1 MSPSQRQAVITLL
14 DKGKYRNLLKNW
26 RPISLLNID
35 YKIASKVIAQRLTKH
50 LDKIIHPNQTGFVK
64 GRNISENTR
73 TLLDIL
79 DYLKQTNKPGILIN
93 IDFEKAFD
101 SIEWAFLCRY

>member
-1 MSPSQRQAVITLL
+1 M
-14 DKGKYRNLLKNW
+14 
-26 RPISLLNID
+26 LNID
-35 YKIASKVIAQRLTKH
+35 YKI
-50 LDKIIHPNQTGFVK
+50 VK

-101 SIEWAFLCRY
+101 SIEWAFYVGIEEI